1 MTPQQ
6 LTLLCKWLHSENWVG
21 YMRSFTSNI
30 CTAKS
35 PTIQSRLIYPSCKY
49 NHIMKKWRKWNVK
62 SSSPPGQGCRCMQQK
77 LTPSQKVHFADDY
90 YLCWPPVSAQ
100 HLITY
105 RFTVQYHTMLEN
117 SQYTYLT
124 PPALSSYSF
133 RSMSGSCRKLCW
145 WALNFFYRLPIERV
159 QIVGNWQRDRPQE
172 SCCAV
177 PNNIN

>member
-21 YMRSFTSNI
+21 YMRSLTSNI
-30 CTAKS
+30 CTSKS

-90 YLCWPPVSAQ
+90 YYLCWPPVSAQ

-124 PPALSSYSF
+124 PPACRRIHSDRCLGLVESCVGGLLTFSTDYPLNAF
-133 RSMSGSCRKLCW
+133 RSLETGKEIGHKKVVVL
-145 WALNFFYRLPIERV
+145 F
-159 QIVGNWQRDRPQE
+159 QI
-172 SCCAV
+172 
-177 PNNIN
+177 I